1 MFFCQNSFLKLAFLN
16 RDSTVLHMFLKA
28 AILKNQEKH
37 PPTNNCSHCAL
48 CITYVL
54 CIKWCVQGIMFS
66 DRIRDER
73 HTSQWFWSIYEGVL
87 FQLNSSGILLRVS
100 GYGNSA
106 EGLNGSER
114 ICANGWVLENCYFL
128 PNIQNLG
135 IRFSAEVSHGNKK
148 YLYFKEIP
156 LWTLFSLI
164 KNASY
169 SNCCLRWTSLASN
182 TYHTVQE

>member
-48 CITYVL
+48 CSTYVV

-73 HTSQWFWSIYEGVL
+73 HTSQWVWSIYEGVL
-87 FQLNSSGILLRVS
+87 KTSSFSGSPSKTSDIRWICVFVHGI
-100 GYGNSA
+100 
-106 EGLNGSER
+106 
-114 ICANGWVLENCYFL
+114 
-128 PNIQNLG
+128 
-135 IRFSAEVSHGNKK
+135 K
-148 YLYFKEIP
+148 P
-156 LWTLFSLI
+156 LCTI
-164 KNASY
+164 DSY
-169 SNCCLRWTSLASN
+169 SDNFIQRFMDCWIGWRPANPIFHSVEQPVKTSLYEAKIPQDSSKTIIACRN
-182 TYHTVQE
+182 LTLMHSSSLK